1 MKTYSLKGR
10 DITHDWH
17 VIDAADQTLG
27 RLATQVAILL
37 RGKHK
42 PVYSP
47 HLDMGDYVIVVN
59 ADKIRVTGRK
69 RQQKIYYRH
78 STYPGG
84 LKMETLEKLLA
95 RQPARVIERAVKGML
110 PHNRL
115 GRAIHRHLKVYAGPD
130 HPHEAQVRAS
140 EKRHQAEKQAAE
152 QAPTPP
158 PEATGQPPVG
168 ASPPPAEEA
177 KAAEGQ
183 AAET

>member
-1 MKTYSLKGR
+1 MKTYSLKAKE
-10 DITHDWH
+10 ITHDWH

-47 HLDMGDYVIVVN
+47 HLDMGDYVVVVN

-69 RQQKIYYRH
+69 RQQKTYYRH

-140 EKRHQAEKQAAE
+140 EKRHQARLPDGQAEKQAAE

-158 PEATGQPPVG
+158 PEA
-168 ASPPPAEEA
+168 SPPLAEEA